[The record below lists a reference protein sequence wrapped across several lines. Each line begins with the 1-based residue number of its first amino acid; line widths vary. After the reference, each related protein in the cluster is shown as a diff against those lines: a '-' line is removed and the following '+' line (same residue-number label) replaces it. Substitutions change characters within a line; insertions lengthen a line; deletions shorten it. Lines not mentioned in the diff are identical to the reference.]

1 MSNIKTQQEILLGLM
16 ILEFAQHDFMQGLEG
31 MSEEKMYYTLVKLL
45 ACGALRVIVLDEG
58 KWELRPIEDRSK
70 WVEKPKFLETF
81 KDSYKEVSDILKT
94 MKKKGYKG
102 GYNVTN

>member
-45 ACGALRVIVLDEG
+45 ACGALRVIVLDDG
-58 KWELRPIEDRSK
+58 RWELRPIEDRNK

-81 KDSYKEVSDILKT
+81 KDSYKEVSDVLKA

>member
-1 MSNIKTQQEILLGLM
+1 MSNIKTRKEILLGLM
-16 ILEFAQHDFMQGLEG
+16 ILEFAQHDFMQKLNG
-31 MSEEKMYYTLVKLL
+31 MSEEQMYYTLVKLL
-45 ACGALRVIVLDEG
+45 AHGALRVVVLGDGNWEMRPVEDES
-58 KWELRPIEDRSK
+58 E

-81 KDSYKEVSDILKT
+81 KDSYEEVSDVLKA

>member
-45 ACGALRVIVLDEG
+45 AYGALRVIVLDDG
-58 KWELRPIEDRSK
+58 RWELRPIEDRSK

-81 KDSYKEVSDILKT
+81 KDSYKEVSDVLKA